1 MFIFL
6 VANSYADEIVAN
18 MIEGENCPAYDSM
31 KFLEGAQLVKERF
44 LDFFQGSDKSRVCL
58 LDEKLDTDLC
68 PEDSDSFDFFLFG
81 GILGNVDEMD
91 ADRTKVLRMEGYSGR
106 KLGTEQMT
114 TPTAVSTTRKILHD
128 KIKFEDLKFVDRPEF
143 ETEYEGENL
152 ILPFRYL
159 ANTEGDPIVTEGV
172 LDILKKDLDWDLSEL
187 S

>member
-6 VANSYADEIVAN
+6 VANSYAEKFVAN

-81 GILGNVDEMD
+81 GI
-91 ADRTKVLRMEGYSGR
+91 
-106 KLGTEQMT
+106 
-114 TPTAVSTTRKILHD
+114 
-128 KIKFEDLKFVDRPEF
+128 
-143 ETEYEGENL
+143 
-152 ILPFRYL
+152 
-159 ANTEGDPIVTEGV
+159 
-172 LDILKKDLDWDLSEL
+172 
-187 S
+187 